1 MSALRK
7 FSAIYEALMLRGKI
21 RNKNQVLSYK
31 KWAIKLM
38 IFYADSLELKI
49 SKKVA
54 WEIEKLEVLRGGKL
68 NFTGNN
74 RFEVD
79 FWLKKFY

>member
-54 WEIEKLEVLRGGKL
+54 WEIEKLEVLKGGNWIL
-68 NFTGNN
+68 LEIINL
-74 RFEVD
+74 RWIFEQN
-79 FWLKKFY
+79 LQ